1 MYEVEYAAEINNLS
15 ELLRKAG
22 VDATGLESG
31 LQLMAGGTVFNAIG
45 SPPAPPS
52 GNRVGYAA
60 GARGPTPMPSAY
72 TPESITV
79 TFPPQLV
86 SANQVARRHY
96 LPLSVARVL
105 EAIAI
110 ASARRPDLAFQLAMP
125 MKIRTLLEQNDPR
138 DAGDGAASA
147 EGLYSHIYTYPQVI
161 VTYAGGDDSGYS
173 VSHDIIARPQLVE
186 VDNYEGPGTGALATG
201 GAGGGGGG
209 GGPQALTP

>member
-1 MYEVEYAAEINNLS
+1 MYEVEYTAEINNLN

-22 VDATGLESG
+22 VDATGLQAG
-31 LQLMAGGTVFNAIG
+31 LDLMAGGTVFNAVG

-86 SANQVARRHY
+86 SSSEVARRHY
-96 LPLSVARVL
+96 LPVSVARVL
-105 EAIAI
+105 EAMAT
-110 ASARRPDLAFQLAMP
+110 ASARRPDLAFELAIE

-138 DAGDGAASA
+138 TAGEGAADA
-147 EGLYSHIYTYPQVI
+147 TGLYSHIYTYPQVI

-173 VSHDIIARPQLVE
+173 VSHDVIVRPELVDVE
-186 VDNYEGPGTGALATG
+186 NYDGPGTGSIAGA

-209 GGPQALTP
+209 GAQALTP